1 LPDPGNEGHHCKEGP
16 VTSERERQGLDV
28 AAIADR
34 TAKDAGTAPRAFL
47 DGYIEMLA
55 TVSATGRRLA
65 RDELDTRR
73 VLGATAAQQDI
84 PLRALVDLY
93 LSANWLTWRELPT
106 ITTADGKTV
115 RAVAE
120 TILRAADDEAQ
131 RHQPAPR

>member
-1 LPDPGNEGHHCKEGP
+1 MASDGQRPE
-16 VTSERERQGLDV
+16 LDV

-34 TAKDAGTAPRAFL
+34 AATDAGTASPAFL
-47 DGYIEMLA
+47 DGYIETLA

-73 VLGATAAQQDI
+73 VLGATAAEHNV

-93 LSANWLTWRELPT
+93 LSANWLTWRQLPT
-106 ITTADGKTV
+106 VTTTDGATV

-120 TILRAADDEAQ
+120 TILRAADDEA
-131 RHQPAPR
+131 